1 MRDADSILVFGA
13 SEAKNEFRK
22 RLEKDNLG
30 DRIVDVS
37 TTDKMTDHQIAAKVW
52 EYFHANQ
59 LVRKGNWDS

>member
-22 RLEKDNLG
+22 RLQKDNLG

-37 TTDKMTDHQIAAKVW
+37 TTDKMTDHQIAAKV
-52 EYFHANQ
+52 
-59 LVRKGNWDS
+59 